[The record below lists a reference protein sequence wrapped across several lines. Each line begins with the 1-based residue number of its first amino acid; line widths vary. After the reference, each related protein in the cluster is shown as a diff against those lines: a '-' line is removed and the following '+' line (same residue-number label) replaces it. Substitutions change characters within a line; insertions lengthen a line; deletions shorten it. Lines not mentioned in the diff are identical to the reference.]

1 MEPVI
6 LFREDR
12 DNVRE
17 LNAAHQFF
25 TVHKIRSTIPNDKLV
40 IGRYSVLPYYK
51 ELTEDLDVSGSELIN
66 TYTQHRYIADMGN
79 WYRDLVL
86 YTPKTWTRLEA
97 IPTEAYPIIIKGETN
112 SKKFLWDTHMFAAN
126 QREACDVVS
135 NLTNDGIIGD
145 QSLYFRQ
152 YVPLKKYLDGFC
164 GMPVTK
170 EFRCFVLDGQ
180 VLTKAFYWSNYL
192 DDIEQLTGE
201 LPNPK
206 DIPEQFLQTVI
217 NQVGK
222 NARFY
227 VIDVA
232 QTEEGEWIVIEL
244 NDGQMSGLSCTDPV
258 ELYRQM
264 AQVLRHKDEDYDD
277 WGHVGN
283 SG

>member
-1 MEPVI
+1 MKPII
-6 LFREDR
+6 LFRADHDTEHELEVAQHYFT
-12 DNVRE
+12 VRE
-17 LNAAHQFF
+17 
-25 TVHKIRSTIPNDKLV
+25 IRSSIPANRLV
-40 IGRYSVLPYYK
+40 IGRYSVLPFYK
-51 ELTEDLDVSGSELIN
+51 ELEEDIECGGSKLIN
-66 TYTQHRYIADMGN
+66 THKQHRYIADMGN

-97 IPTEAYPIIIKGETN
+97 VPPDAYPIIIKGETN
-112 SKKFLWDTHMFAAN
+112 SKKFLWDTHMFAPTM
-126 QREACDVVS
+126 REAVDVVS

-152 YVPLKKYLDGFC
+152 YVPLKKYLNGFRN
-164 GMPVTK
+164 MPVTK

-201 LPNPK
+201 LPDPK
-206 DIPEQFLQTVI
+206 DIPAQFLQTVI
-217 NQVGK
+217 DQVGK

-244 NDGQMSGLSCTDPV
+244 NDGQMSGLSMTDPD
-258 ELYRQM
+258 ELYMKM
-264 AQVLRHKDEDYDD
+264 AEIL
-277 WGHVGN
+277 G
-283 SG
+283 